1 MLEPTE
7 AELCRVGEQKT
18 PDGGNRDMYR
28 SYCGMV
34 ILSTVRETFK
44 RRGLLSGNT
53 DVGGEVVLGVSCGR
67 ALQEES
73 VLPAMYIKTR
83 LVTYKE
89 LDNN

>member
-1 MLEPTE
+1 MLKPTE
-7 AELCRVGEQKT
+7 AGLCRVGEQKT
-18 PDGGNRDMYR
+18 PDGGDGDMYK

-34 ILSTVRETFK
+34 ILSTVRETFE
-44 RRGLLSGNT
+44 RRGLLSRDT
-53 DVGGEVVLGVSCGR
+53 DIGGEMVLGVSCGR

-73 VLPAMYIKTR
+73 VLPALYIKTR